1 MLLEYEWI
9 FRVLC
14 KCFVRGKKMFSQLV
28 DRIQSTAHWDAH
40 RLGRFKVELY
50 SAKHG
55 RDFLPGT
62 PRQKRDVGYGLFL
75 Q

>member
-1 MLLEYEWI
+1 
-9 FRVLC
+9 
-14 KCFVRGKKMFSQLV
+14 MFSQLV
-28 DRIQSTAHWDAH
+28 DGIQSTAHWDAH

-62 PRQKRDVGYGLFL
+62 PRQKRDLGYGLFL